1 MGADTVVTYFIAFS
15 EHLTK
20 DGGITVAVPVVYTGT
35 IGNAVPH
42 AGDPQTFAG
51 GLGRSGEGQKKAG
64 EQNQH
69 RRYAKFQKF
78 CTVHGIGRLP
88 RYWGAQGE
96 YKINSLILKD
106 IVQNYLQIKN

>member
-1 MGADTVVTYFIAFS
+1 MCAHAVIADVISAS
-15 EHLTK
+15 EHLRK

-51 GLGRSGEGQKKAG
+51 GLGRSGEGQKEAG

-88 RYWGAQGE
+88 RYWGAQGK